1 VRWAEGKRK
10 KDWNEHSFHSQ
21 KHRWFILD
29 SVPDLGFED
38 LGAHVEAPFWSCR
51 GSFSVLAKM
60 QRLADEGNDELCRPA
75 LNRYRQKPGMTIPS
89 SRRRQIA

>member
-29 SVPDLGFED
+29 SVPALGFED
-38 LGAHVEAPFWSCR
+38 LGAHVVEAPFWRCR
-51 GSFSVLAKM
+51 GSFSVPAVSRAQSGWLLLILAENATGFS
-60 QRLADEGNDELCRPA
+60 RLDKNAR
-75 LNRYRQKPGMTIPS
+75 
-89 SRRRQIA
+89 